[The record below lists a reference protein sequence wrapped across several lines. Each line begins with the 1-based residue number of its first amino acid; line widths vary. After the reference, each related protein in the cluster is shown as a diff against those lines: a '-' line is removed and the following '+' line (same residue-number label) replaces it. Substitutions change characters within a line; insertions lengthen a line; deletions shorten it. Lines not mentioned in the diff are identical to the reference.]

1 MSEFNLAPTYR
12 KYVEFN
18 DTNDKILLRN
28 EEYMIEIFS
37 DIELSFNP
45 DLPSLGN
52 GILCITSDRIIWYN
66 NEKSIIYDYDVPYI
80 VLHAITNDICSF
92 PRPCIY
98 CQFDVIIDEDHD
110 DNQECFFAPLD
121 ININPLRKIFDCLS
135 KAALLNPDDIED
147 DNEWIT
153 GDSEI
158 PTNDVNFDDKLKD
171 LESKFVDP
179 TTSVQDA

>member
-92 PRPCIY
+92 
-98 CQFDVIIDEDHD
+98 Q
-110 DNQECFFAPLD
+110 
-121 ININPLRKIFDCLS
+121 
-135 KAALLNPDDIED
+135 
-147 DNEWIT
+147 
-153 GDSEI
+153 
-158 PTNDVNFDDKLKD
+158 
-171 LESKFVDP
+171 
-179 TTSVQDA
+179 